1 MMAPKQTSNGKR
13 KRVHLTLTQKL
24 QLIRK
29 LEEGASVSSVCEE
42 FGVKKQTVSD
52 IRKSKDK
59 LTSFASKFSV
69 EKSPQSTPVG
79 DRKRMR
85 LGRDMNIE
93 NAVYKWYTQQR
104 ASGVNIRGV
113 DIQSAAVK
121 LAKHMETKFE
131 ASDGWLWR
139 FRNRHGIGNR
149 VIFGKAGSAP
159 MEEEE
164 SFREKLSELTRN
176 SDYQIMAD
184 EEIAEE
190 VLARNEEEDSGEE
203 IRQTAVKVPKL
214 SLILESLDNIISYID
229 MSNEPGVQPYYEHFC
244 KFREIIIRK
253 QYGQGTQL
261 TLNSFFRP
269 TPTFVPPC
277 KLEPST
283 SDIKVEL
290 HSSTDSE

>member
-1 MMAPKQTSNGKR
+1 MMTPKQNSNGKR

-29 LEEGASVSSVCEE
+29 LEAGASVSSVCEE

-59 LTSFASKFSV
+59 LTSFALKFSV
-69 EKSPQSTPVG
+69 DKSQSTPVG
-79 DRKRMR
+79 DRKHMR

-113 DIQSAAVK
+113 DIQNAAVK

-149 VIFGKAGSAP
+149 VIFDKAGSAP
-159 MEEEE
+159 KEEVE
-164 SFREKLSELTRN
+164 SFREKLNELIRN
-176 SDYQIMAD
+176 PGYQITAD
-184 EEIAEE
+184 EEIAQE
-190 VLARNEEEDSGEE
+190 VLAGDEEEGSDEE
-203 IRQTAVKVPKL
+203 IRQTPVKIPKL

-244 KFREIIIRK
+244 TFREIIIKK
-253 QYGQGTQL
+253 QYGQGTEVS
-261 TLNSFFRP
+261 LNSFFRP
-269 TPTFVPPC
+269 TPTFFPPP
-277 KLEPST
+277 KLQPST
-283 SDIKVEL
+283 SGTIVEL

>member
-1 MMAPKQTSNGKR
+1 MTPKQTPNGKR

-29 LEEGASVSSVCEE
+29 LETGASVSSVCEE

-52 IRKSKDK
+52 IRRSKDK
-59 LTSFASKFSV
+59 LTSFALRFNIDN
-69 EKSPQSTPVG
+69 SPKSTPVG
-79 DRKRMR
+79 ERKHMR

-121 LAKHMETKFE
+121 LAKHMEKKFE

-149 VIFGKAGSAP
+149 VIFGEAGSAP
-159 MEEEE
+159 VEEVDC
-164 SFREKLSELTRN
+164 FRGKLNEFVRSP
-176 SDYQIMAD
+176 DYHIMAD

-190 VLARNEEEDSGEE
+190 VLAGDEEENSDEE
-203 IRQTAVKVPKL
+203 MGQTSVKRPKL

-229 MSNEPGVQPYYEHFC
+229 ISNEPGIQPYYEHFC
-244 KFREIIIRK
+244 TFREIVIK
-253 QYGQGTQL
+253 KLYEQGTQL
-261 TLNSFFRP
+261 PLDSFFRP
-269 TPTFVPPC
+269 TPTFVTP
-277 KLEPST
+277 KLQPSA
-283 SDIKVEL
+283 SDVIVEL
-290 HSSTDSE
+290 DSSTDSE

>member
-1 MMAPKQTSNGKR
+1 MTPKQTSSEKR

-29 LEEGASVSSVCEE
+29 LEAGASVSSVCEE

-59 LTSFASKFSV
+59 LTSFALKFSV
-69 EKSPQSTPVG
+69 DKSPQSTPVG
-79 DRKRMR
+79 DRKHMR

-149 VIFGKAGSAP
+149 VIFGEAGNTP
-159 MEEEE
+159 MEEVE
-164 SFREKLSELTRN
+164 SFRGKLNEFMRN
-176 SDYQIMAD
+176 RGYHIMAD

-190 VLARNEEEDSGEE
+190 VLAGDDEVDSDEE
-203 IRQTAVKVPKL
+203 IGQTPVKESKL
-214 SLILESLDNIISYID
+214 SLILESLDNIINYID
-229 MSNEPGVQPYYEHFC
+229 ASNEPGVQPYYEHFC
-244 KFREIIIRK
+244 TFREIIIRK
-253 QYGQGTQL
+253 HYGQGTQL
-261 TLNSFFRP
+261 TVDSFFRP
-269 TPTFVPPC
+269 THTFVPPP
-277 KLEPST
+277 KLQPST
-283 SDIKVEL
+283 SGTTVEL
-290 HSSTDSE
+290 NSSTDSE